1 MSLKGTLDDFSIVEL
16 LQFPYAGRKTGRL
29 DITDPQGR
37 TTTAYYREGKLVHAV
52 SGSLQ
57 PFEAI
62 VSLVSWEHGDFVFH
76 PDLQTDRTTLEL
88 DLHRLLMQALK
99 TRDERRFAEEKQRET
114 GHSRF
119 IPIEKGSDSA
129 GRLRQKLRELAGK
142 MEGVRYVAVL
152 ASDNRP
158 LAEVGLGNEQVD
170 FVGLRNTLME
180 FWRAQNQRQPSRI
193 LLESD
198 EGSAALVRIDDERL
212 LLVIAGAGQA
222 LGAVAASVRKIAQA
236 LTKV

>member
-1 MSLKGTLDDFSIVEL
+1 M
-16 LQFPYAGRKTGRL
+16 
-29 DITDPQGR
+29 
-37 TTTAYYREGKLVHAV
+37 
-52 SGSLQ
+52 
-57 PFEAI
+57 
-62 VSLVSWEHGDFVFH
+62 
-76 PDLQTDRTTLEL
+76 
-88 DLHRLLMQALK
+88 
-99 TRDERRFAEEKQRET
+99 
-114 GHSRF
+114 
-119 IPIEKGSDSA
+119 
-129 GRLRQKLRELAGK
+129 
-142 MEGVRYVAVL
+142 
-152 ASDNRP
+152 
-158 LAEVGLGNEQVD
+158 GLGNEQVD